1 MTADE
6 TAFANKAIVADFL
19 TTFSR
24 GDVAGVLQRMADDAT
39 WWAAFTEWSQR
50 ISGYQQFR
58 GKLRESAQTLAA
70 CFRFDAEFVFEHA
83 A

>member
-24 GDVAGVLQRMADDAT
+24 GRWWAGVLQRMADDAT
-39 WWAAFTEWSQR
+39 WWV
-50 ISGYQQFR
+50 SGTIEGMSGTYEKKTFGALLQ
-58 GKLRESAQTLAA
+58 G
-70 CFRFDAEFVFEHA
+70 V
-83 A
+83 